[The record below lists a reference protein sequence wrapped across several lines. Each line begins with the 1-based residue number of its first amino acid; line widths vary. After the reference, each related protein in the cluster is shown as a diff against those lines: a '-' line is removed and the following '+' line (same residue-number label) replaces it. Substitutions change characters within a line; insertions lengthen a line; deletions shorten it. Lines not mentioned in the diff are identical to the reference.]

1 MELAE
6 EYGIV
11 PWIAALLDNAPISEI
26 KSPDES
32 KKSIYPP
39 PKFVFRANEED
50 TPLPPLNLAARSATP
65 RARGRP
71 RATSPSKN
79 GGSLSK
85 MASPRKSRA
94 SKASIAANAA
104 SAREASATLQASL
117 DTATSV
123 ADSDSID
130 GGEKATLEV
139 GTAVQINGDV
149 ETTTTNV
156 KIEMPGGSA
165 DFPLPEDP
173 EEMIAKAK
181 EMVKEAQKL
190 DGKLFVDRKSLK
202 RKAEELEIDDDDE
215 DEEVAVDLPPAKK
228 ARLLEHQLKKEKVR
242 KRALFGV
249 AATLAIGYALSFSC
263 SYTQRILTI
272 HQPQGHH
279 SFDILIRVVPPGER
293 TVRIHSGNQIELSDI
308 PMMLSLLWPMDD
320 LYCERDKTRLFIGG
334 RNLENNNTMAHGQDQ
349 FSHPV
354 S

>member
-11 PWIAALLDNAPISEI
+11 PWIAALLDNAPISEV

-39 PKFVFRANEED
+39 PKFVIRENDDE
-50 TPLPPLNLAARSATP
+50 TPLPPLTLTARSATP

-79 GGSLSK
+79 GASSSK
-85 MASPRKSRA
+85 MASPRKPRA

-117 DTATSV
+117 DSAASI

-130 GGEKATLEV
+130 GGDKATLEI
-139 GTAVQINGDV
+139 GTAVQVNGDV

-156 KIEMPGGSA
+156 KIQMPGGSA

-190 DGKLFVDRKSLK
+190 DGQLFEDSKSLK
-202 RKAEELEIDDDDE
+202 RKAEELENDDEEDDDDE
-215 DEEVAVDLPPAKK
+215 IDGDLPPAKK

-242 KRALFGV
+242 KRALLGV
-249 AATLAIGYALSFSC
+249 AATLAIGYVISFSMHTH
-263 SYTQRILTI
+263 TQTFLTARSTAG
-272 HQPQGHH
+272 Q
-279 SFDILIRVVPPGER
+279 SFL
-293 TVRIHSGNQIELSDI
+293 
-308 PMMLSLLWPMDD
+308 
-320 LYCERDKTRLFIGG
+320 
-334 RNLENNNTMAHGQDQ
+334 
-349 FSHPV
+349 
-354 S
+354 

>member
-26 KSPDES
+26 KSPEES

-39 PKFVFRANEED
+39 PKFVFRANED
-50 TPLPPLNLAARSATP
+50 DDPLPPLNLAARGATP

-79 GGSLSK
+79 GGSVSK
-85 MASPRKSRA
+85 MASPRKPRA

-104 SAREASATLQASL
+104 SAREASASLQATL
-117 DTATSV
+117 DTAASV
-123 ADSDSID
+123 ADSESID
-130 GGEKATLEV
+130 GGEKATLEI
-139 GTAVQINGDV
+139 GTAVQVNGDI

-190 DGKLFVDRKSLK
+190 DGRLFADGKSLK
-202 RKAEELEIDDDDE
+202 RKAEELEIDDDE
-215 DEEVAVDLPPAKK
+215 DEEVDENTPPAKK
-228 ARLLEHQLKKEKVR
+228 ARLLEDQLKKEKVR
-242 KRALFGV
+242 KRALLGV
-249 AATLAIGYALSFSC
+249 AATLAVGYALSFC
-263 SYTQRILTI
+263 YPYTQT
-272 HQPQGHH
+272 
-279 SFDILIRVVPPGER
+279 ILIA
-293 TVRIHSGNQIELSDI
+293 HSATG
-308 PMMLSLLWPMDD
+308 
-320 LYCERDKTRLFIGG
+320 RLF
-334 RNLENNNTMAHGQDQ
+334 L
-349 FSHPV
+349 
-354 S
+354 

>member
-6 EYGIV
+6 EYAIV
-11 PWIAALLDNAPISEI
+11 PWIAALLDNAPISEV

-39 PKFVFRANEED
+39 PKFVIRDNDDD
-50 TPLPPLNLAARSATP
+50 TPLPPLTLTARSATP

-79 GGSLSK
+79 GASTSK
-85 MASPRKSRA
+85 MASPRKPRA

-117 DTATSV
+117 DTAASI

-130 GGEKATLEV
+130 GGEKATLEI
-139 GTAVQINGDV
+139 GTAVQINGDI

-156 KIEMPGGSA
+156 KIQMPGGSA

-190 DGKLFVDRKSLK
+190 DGQLFEDSKSLK
-202 RKAEELEIDDDDE
+202 RKAEELENDDDE
-215 DEEVAVDLPPAKK
+215 DDEFDGDLQPAKR
-228 ARLLEHQLKKEKVR
+228 ARLLEHELKKEKVR

-249 AATLAIGYALSFSC
+249 AATLAIGYVISFFIHRH
-263 SYTQRILTI
+263 TQTLLTARSTAG
-272 HQPQGHH
+272 Q
-279 SFDILIRVVPPGER
+279 SFL
-293 TVRIHSGNQIELSDI
+293 
-308 PMMLSLLWPMDD
+308 
-320 LYCERDKTRLFIGG
+320 
-334 RNLENNNTMAHGQDQ
+334 
-349 FSHPV
+349 
-354 S
+354 

>member
-6 EYGIV
+6 EYGIG

-26 KSPDES
+26 KSPEES

-39 PKFVFRANEED
+39 PKFVFRANEDD
-50 TPLPPLNLAARSATP
+50 TPLPPLILGARSATP

-79 GGSLSK
+79 GK
-85 MASPRKSRA
+85 MASPRKPRGT
-94 SKASIAANAA
+94 KASIAANAA

-117 DTATSV
+117 DTAASV

-139 GTAVQINGDV
+139 ATAVQVNGDV

-190 DGKLFVDRKSLK
+190 DGQLHANGKSLK
-202 RKAEELEIDDDDE
+202 RKAEELEIDDDE
-215 DEEVAVDLPPAKK
+215 DEGVDVMIQPAKK

-242 KRALFGV
+242 KRALLGV
-249 AATLAIGYALSFSC
+249 AATLAVGYAL
-263 SYTQRILTI
+263 L
-272 HQPQGHH
+272 
-279 SFDILIRVVPPGER
+279 
-293 TVRIHSGNQIELSDI
+293 
-308 PMMLSLLWPMDD
+308 
-320 LYCERDKTRLFIGG
+320 
-334 RNLENNNTMAHGQDQ
+334 
-349 FSHPV
+349 FSHP
-354 S
+354 SLNPF

>member
-26 KSPDES
+26 KSPEES

-39 PKFVFRANEED
+39 PRFVFRANEDD

-79 GGSLSK
+79 GGSISK
-85 MASPRKSRA
+85 MASPRKPRA

-104 SAREASATLQASL
+104 SAREASATLQATL
-117 DTATSV
+117 DTAASV

-130 GGEKATLEV
+130 GGERATLEI
-139 GTAVQINGDV
+139 GTAVQVNGDV

-156 KIEMPGGSA
+156 KIQMPGGSA

-190 DGKLFVDRKSLK
+190 DGQLLASTKSLK
-202 RKAEELEIDDDDE
+202 RKAEELEIDDDE
-215 DEEVAVDLPPAKK
+215 DEEVDVDLQPAKK
-228 ARLLEHQLKKEKVR
+228 ARLLEHQLKREKVR

-249 AATLAIGYALSFSC
+249 AATLAIGYALSFSHPH
-263 SYTQRILTI
+263 TQPVLIANSTAG
-272 HQPQGHH
+272 Q
-279 SFDILIRVVPPGER
+279 SFL
-293 TVRIHSGNQIELSDI
+293 
-308 PMMLSLLWPMDD
+308 
-320 LYCERDKTRLFIGG
+320 
-334 RNLENNNTMAHGQDQ
+334 
-349 FSHPV
+349 
-354 S
+354 